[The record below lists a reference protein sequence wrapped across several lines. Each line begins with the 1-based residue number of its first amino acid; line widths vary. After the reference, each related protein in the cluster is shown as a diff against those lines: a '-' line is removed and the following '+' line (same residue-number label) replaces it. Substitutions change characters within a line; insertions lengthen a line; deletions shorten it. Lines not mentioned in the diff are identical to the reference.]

1 VIRGAAARRTG
12 SRWPVGLAVYAAI
25 LAATVL
31 GFLAIRVA
39 GEGLPAPPRAGGAAF
54 GARDAAAAGSPLAP
68 VLGALI
74 VVVAAA
80 RGLGIAFRR
89 LGQPPVIGEVVAG
102 IVLGPSLLG
111 WLWPAGAA
119 AHVPAEATPALR
131 VLAEIGVVLFMFLVG
146 LELDLGLIARRTQAS
161 VAVSHA
167 SIVVPFLLGATL
179 ALWIYPV
186 IGTADVPF
194 TVFALFLGVAMSVTA
209 FPVLARILRDL
220 GMQRTQ
226 LGAIALGCAAVDDVT
241 AWILLALVVGV
252 ARASL
257 GDATQTFVLTAA
269 YVVVLVTLVRPLVAR
284 AVRGLDRRDELPE
297 SVVAGACVAL
307 LASAFVTEA
316 IGIHALFGAFAL
328 GALVPHDARLATD
341 LERRLGDPVRIL
353 LLPAYFAYTGLRT
366 EIGLL
371 AGPSEWLLAAVVI
384 AVASLG
390 KFGGSYVA
398 ARLTGLE
405 PRTAASLGVLL
416 NTRGLMELV
425 VLNIGL
431 DLGVISPTL
440 FAIMVVMALVTTLA
454 TTPVVARLVGRGE
467 G

>member
-1 VIRGAAARRTG
+1 VIPGEAARGAG
-12 SRWPVGLAVYAAI
+12 VRWPSALAIYAAI
-25 LAATVL
+25 LVATL
-31 GFLAIRVA
+31 LAFLAIRAA
-39 GEGLPAPPRAGGAAF
+39 GEGLAAPPRAGAAAF
-54 GARDAAAAGSPLAP
+54 GARDATATRGPLAP

-89 LGQPPVIGEVVAG
+89 LGQPPVIGEVLAG

-119 AHVPAEATPALR
+119 ALVPPEAAPALR

-146 LELDLGLIARRTQAS
+146 LELDLGLLARRTRAT

-179 ALWIYPV
+179 ALWLYPV
-186 IGTADVPF
+186 VGTADVPF
-194 TVFALFLGVAMSVTA
+194 VVFALFQGVAMSVTA

-220 GMQRTQ
+220 GMQRTE

-252 ARASL
+252 AQASL
-257 GDATQTFVLTAA
+257 GDAARTLVLTAA
-269 YVVVLVTLVRPLVAR
+269 YVLVLITLVRPLVAR
-284 AVRGLDRRDELPE
+284 LVRGLDRREEMSE
-297 SVVAGACVAL
+297 SLVAGACVAL

-316 IGIHALFGAFAL
+316 IGIHAVFGAFAL
-328 GALVPHDARLATD
+328 GALVPHDTRLAAD

-366 EIGLL
+366 QIGLL
-371 AGPSEWLLAAVVI
+371 AGPSEWVLAAAII

-398 ARLTGLE
+398 ARLTGLR
-405 PRTAASLGVLL
+405 PRAAASLGVLL

-454 TTPVVARLVGRGE
+454 TTPLVARLSRG
-467 G
+467 GD

>member
-1 VIRGAAARRTG
+1 MIPGETARSAGA
-12 SRWPVGLAVYAAI
+12 RWPAALALYAAI
-25 LAATVL
+25 LVATLLV
-31 GFLAIRVA
+31 FLAIRAA
-39 GEGLPAPPRAGGAAF
+39 GEGHSAPPRVVGAAF
-54 GARDAAAAGSPLAP
+54 GARNAAATGAPLAP
-68 VLGALI
+68 VLSALI

-111 WLWPAGAA
+111 WLWPEGAA
-119 AHVPAEATPALR
+119 ALVPPEAAPALR

-146 LELDLGLIARRTQAS
+146 LELDLGLLARRTRAT

-179 ALWIYPV
+179 ALWLYPLV
-186 IGTADVPF
+186 GTGDVPF
-194 TVFALFLGVAMSVTA
+194 VVFALFLGVAMSVTA

-220 GMQRTQ
+220 GMQRTE

-252 ARASL
+252 AQASL
-257 GDATQTFVLTAA
+257 GDAARTLVLTAA
-269 YVVVLVTLVRPLVAR
+269 YVLVLITLVRPLVAR
-284 AVRGLDRRDELPE
+284 LVRGLDRQEGMPE
-297 SVVAGACVAL
+297 SMVAGACVAL

-316 IGIHALFGAFAL
+316 IGIHAVFGAFAL
-328 GALVPHDARLATD
+328 GALVPHDARLAAD

-366 EIGLL
+366 QIGLL
-371 AGPSEWLLAAVVI
+371 AGPTEWALAAAII

-398 ARLTGLE
+398 ARLTGLA
-405 PRTAASLGVLL
+405 PRPAASLGVLM

-454 TTPVVARLVGRGE
+454 TTPVVARLAVRGE
-467 G
+467 

>member
-1 VIRGAAARRTG
+1 MIPGEAARSAG
-12 SRWPVGLAVYAAI
+12 ARWPVALAVYAAI
-25 LAATVL
+25 LAATL
-31 GFLAIRVA
+31 FAFLAIRAA
-39 GEGLPAPPRAGGAAF
+39 GEGLAAPPRVGDAAF
-54 GARDAAAAGSPLAP
+54 EARDAAAKGAPLAP

-119 AHVPAEATPALR
+119 ALVPPEAAPALR

-146 LELDLGLIARRTQAS
+146 LELDLGLLARRTRAS
-161 VAVSHA
+161 IAVSHA

-179 ALWIYPV
+179 ALWLYPV
-186 IGTADVPF
+186 VGTADVPF
-194 TVFALFLGVAMSVTA
+194 AVFALFLGVAMSVTA

-220 GMQRTQ
+220 GMQRTE

-257 GDATQTFVLTAA
+257 GEATRTLVLTAA
-269 YVVVLVTLVRPLVAR
+269 YVLVLATIVRPLVAR
-284 AVRGLDRRDELPE
+284 VVSGLDRRGELPE
-297 SVVAGACVAL
+297 SMVAGACVAL
-307 LASAFVTEA
+307 LASAFATEA

-328 GALVPHDARLATD
+328 VALVPHDARLAGD

-366 EIGLL
+366 QIGLL
-371 AGPSEWLLAAVVI
+371 AGATEWTLAAAVI

-390 KFGGSYVA
+390 KFGGSYLA
-398 ARLTGLE
+398 ARLTGLA

-454 TTPVVARLVGRGE
+454 TAPVVGWLERERA
-467 G
+467 

>member
-1 VIRGAAARRTG
+1 VDAERAVGRAG
-12 SRWPVGLAVYAAI
+12 SRWPPALAIYAAI
-25 LAATVL
+25 LAATLAAFV
-31 GFLAIRVA
+31 AIRAA
-39 GEGLPAPPRAGGAAF
+39 GEGLTAPPRAVGVAF
-54 GARDAAAAGSPLAP
+54 GARAVAAPHDALAP

-80 RGLGIAFRR
+80 RLLGVAFRR
-89 LGQPPVIGEVVAG
+89 IGQPPVIGEVLAG
-102 IVLGPSLLG
+102 ILLGPSFLG

-119 AHVPAEATPALR
+119 ALVPPGAAPSLH

-146 LELDLGLIARRTQAS
+146 LELDLGLLVRRTQAT

-179 ALWIYPV
+179 ALWFYPLV
-186 IGTADVPF
+186 GTADVPF
-194 TVFALFLGVAMSVTA
+194 VVFALFLGVAMSVTA

-220 GMQRTQ
+220 DLQRTE
-226 LGAIALGCAAVDDVT
+226 LGAVALGCAAVDDVT
-241 AWILLALVVGV
+241 AWMLLALVVGV
-252 ARASL
+252 AQASL
-257 GDATQTFVLTAA
+257 GDAARTLVLTAS
-269 YVVVLVTLVRPLVAR
+269 YVLLLATLVRPFVAR
-284 AVRGLDRRDELPE
+284 VVRRLDPRGTVPE
-297 SVVAGACVAL
+297 SMVAGACVAL
-307 LASAFVTEA
+307 LASAFVTEW
-316 IGIHALFGAFAL
+316 IGIHAVFGAFAL
-328 GALVPHDARLATD
+328 GALVPHDARLAAD

-371 AGPSEWLLAAVVI
+371 AGPTEWILALAI
-384 AVASLG
+384 VAAASVG

-398 ARLTGLE
+398 ARLTGLGA
-405 PRTAASLGVLL
+405 RAAASLGVLL

-440 FAIMVVMALVTTLA
+440 FAIMVVMALTTTLA
-454 TTPVVARLVGRGE
+454 TTPLVRRLARE
-467 G
+467 A

>member
-1 VIRGAAARRTG
+1 
-12 SRWPVGLAVYAAI
+12 
-25 LAATVL
+25 
-31 GFLAIRVA
+31 
-39 GEGLPAPPRAGGAAF
+39 
-54 GARDAAAAGSPLAP
+54 
-68 VLGALI
+68 
-74 VVVAAA
+74 
-80 RGLGIAFRR
+80 
-89 LGQPPVIGEVVAG
+89 
-102 IVLGPSLLG
+102 
-111 WLWPAGAA
+111 
-119 AHVPAEATPALR
+119 
-131 VLAEIGVVLFMFLVG
+131 VLFMFLVG
-146 LELDLGLIARRTQAS
+146 LELDLGLFARRTHAS

-167 SIVVPFLLGATL
+167 SIVAPRRNGTTL

-194 TVFALFLGVAMSVTA
+194 TVFALLLGVAMSVTA

-257 GDATQTFVLTAA
+257 GDATRTFVLTGA

-284 AVRGLDRRDELPE
+284 AVRRLDRRDELPE

-371 AGPSEWLLAAVVI
+371 AGPSEWALAAVVI

-405 PRTAASLGVLL
+405 PRIAASVGVLL

-454 TTPVVARLVGRGE
+454 TTPVVARLSARG
-467 G
+467 GG